1 MTVSCTTD
9 GSRVLVRF
17 PYDPKLVNRV
27 HKVPGARWHDE
38 TKTWRAPLTMDTCRV
53 LRRVFG
59 TQLEI
64 LPPLVVWA
72 RAELVAEAAMEEIRS
87 GKARARLVRVEK
99 SAPQLALAMDARP
112 YQKDGAAFLSL
123 GRHVL
128 LGDQPG
134 LGKTLQTLAALIE
147 TGARRIVVACPRT
160 ACRTVWERETARW
173 APGIETFVAQ
183 GTPAHRERVMGE
195 FFISGVRQDGSGDG
209 RQKMLIINTEMI
221 RTRRIWVCPD
231 KITEWAKA
239 PGLKG
244 GCPLSHDHKI
254 RLEHKWPFLFK
265 AQWDAIVMDES
276 HNSLATTKNVQSKG
290 ITQVRLGAV
299 LLRKR
304 LSPDAGSLA
313 IALSGTPFRSNLAK
327 AWGTLNWLRPDVFT
341 SFWNFAK
348 THFEVEQDGYSQTV
362 GREPLDP
369 AAFEAAMR
377 PYFLARTKAEV
388 AKDLPPIVYAGTPPE
403 DSPDAGNYVWLPMEG
418 KQAEAYQKM
427 LEMATVRLGDRTL
440 TANGVLAEITRRRQF
455 ACAYAEA
462 LPGNEMRMALPS
474 NKLDWILEFLAEREG
489 NDGKVVIATGFTQL
503 VKLFAREIEAA
514 GYQVLTLTGETSDR
528 ARADMVERF
537 ADPDDPA
544 RVAIIN
550 MKAGGVAITLDQADD
565 MILVD
570 QPWTSDEEE
579 QVVDRIHRVSRIHN
593 VTVFRLITEGT
604 VDSWM
609 ASNGADQRRILL
621 AATEGI
627 REMP

>member
-1 MTVSCTTD
+1 
-9 GSRVLVRF
+9 
-17 PYDPKLVNRV
+17 
-27 HKVPGARWHDE
+27 
-38 TKTWRAPLTMDTCRV
+38 
-53 LRRVFG
+53 
-59 TQLEI
+59 
-64 LPPLVVWA
+64 
-72 RAELVAEAAMEEIRS
+72 
-87 GKARARLVRVEK
+87 
-99 SAPQLALAMDARP
+99 
-112 YQKDGAAFLSL
+112 
-123 GRHVL
+123 
-128 LGDQPG
+128 
-134 LGKTLQTLAALIE
+134 
-147 TGARRIVVACPRT
+147 
-160 ACRTVWERETARW
+160 
-173 APGIETFVAQ
+173 
-183 GTPAHRERVMGE
+183 
-195 FFISGVRQDGSGDG
+195 
-209 RQKMLIINTEMI
+209 
-221 RTRRIWVCPD
+221 
-231 KITEWAKA
+231 
-239 PGLKG
+239 
-244 GCPLSHDHKI
+244 
-254 RLEHKWPFLFK
+254 
-265 AQWDAIVMDES
+265 
-276 HNSLATTKNVQSKG
+276 
-290 ITQVRLGAV
+290 
-299 LLRKR
+299 
-304 LSPDAGSLA
+304 
-313 IALSGTPFRSNLAK
+313 
-327 AWGTLNWLRPDVFT
+327 
-341 SFWNFAK
+341 
-348 THFEVEQDGYSQTV
+348 
-362 GREPLDP
+362 
-369 AAFEAAMR
+369 
-377 PYFLARTKAEV
+377 
-388 AKDLPPIVYAGTPPE
+388 
-403 DSPDAGNYVWLPMEG
+403 MEG